1 MLGTNEREH
10 MVKHEMRTTE
20 LCRSVRFFALI
31 VGMVFASSSTARA
44 QYSSGRSPQLELAG
58 TYSFIRAN
66 AANSGGGFNLNGGS
80 VSLAY
85 TVRDRF
91 SAIADVGAYRFGG
104 LPLGLNS
111 TMYTYLFGPRIM
123 LSKSSRTMPFAQIL
137 LGGGRLN
144 ASSSGIAAGENAFA
158 FAIGG
163 GLDVPFRSHITVRV
177 VQADYL
183 MTRFASV
190 NGSSAI
196 QNNYRISAGVVI
208 RFGGR

>member
-1 MLGTNEREH
+1 MPSTDEREH
-10 MVKHEMRTTE
+10 MAMHEMRTTE

-80 VSLAY
+80 LSLAY
-85 TVRDRF
+85 SVRDRF
-91 SAIADVGAYRFGG
+91 SAIADVGAYRFSG
-104 LPLGLNS
+104 LPLGINS

-123 LSKSSRTMPFAQIL
+123 LSKSSRAMPFAQIL

-158 FAIGG
+158 IAIGG
-163 GLDVPFRSHITVRV
+163 GLDVPFRSHFTVRV

-183 MTRFASV
+183 MTRFANVS
-190 NGSSAI
+190 GSPAT
-196 QNNYRISAGVVI
+196 QNNFRVSAGVVI
-208 RFGGR
+208 RFGGQ